1 MKTGTER
8 LPVLVVDT
16 REQTPLVFSH
26 CEAVRGTL
34 QSGDYSAKGIEE
46 SFCVERKTVADL
58 AGSLTRERA
67 RFMREMHRLRGFANA
82 YLLIVGRD
90 IELAS
95 LVAQGRANVA
105 QINHSLMAIEA
116 RYGVHVVWVD
126 TPDEAALLVE
136 SWAFCAYR
144 EAMKPAGVV
153 LPFPPWVAGAMRA
166 RVNKDMT
173 AGDEAKMRMQRG
185 KDELQR

>member
-1 MKTGTER
+1 MKAEKTEMPR
-8 LPVLVVDT
+8 LIIDT
-16 REQTPLVFSH
+16 REQTPLDFRHLES
-26 CEAVRGTL
+26 ERGTL

-67 RFMREMHRLRGFANA
+67 RFMREMHRLRGFTNA
-82 YLLIVGRD
+82 YLLIIGRD
-90 IELAS
+90 IELAA

-105 QINHSLMAIEA
+105 QLEHSLMALQA

-126 TPDEAALLVE
+126 TPAEAAALVE

-144 EAMKPAGVV
+144 EAMKPAGVM
-153 LPFPPWVAGAMRA
+153 LPFPDWVTGALRA
-166 RVNKDMT
+166 RVSRKAILGVDT
-173 AGDEAKMRMQRG
+173 CRKEAIQ
-185 KDELQR
+185 